1 VGSLNARPEELAM
14 RRLPLLAFSA
24 PCLLALAACSGGG
37 GGGGERIT
45 GEDAGETTAEA
56 AGEDVGLE
64 QAEAVSDIQG
74 NEINQDPTFD
84 DPALP

>member
-1 VGSLNARPEELAM
+1 M
-14 RRLPLLAFSA
+14 HRLPTVALSA
-24 PCLLALAACSGGG
+24 SCLIALAGCSGGG
-37 GGGGERIT
+37 GHRVT

-64 QAEAVSDIQG
+64 QAEAAEDLNGTQID
-74 NEINQDPTFD
+74 QDPTFD

>member
-1 VGSLNARPEELAM
+1 M
-14 RRLPLLAFSA
+14 RRLPPFALFA

-37 GGGGERIT
+37 GNRVTGG
-45 GEDAGETTAEA
+45 DALETPAEA

-64 QAEAVSDIQG
+64 QAAAAEDINGTQVD
-74 NEINQDPTFD
+74 QDPTFD

>member
-1 VGSLNARPEELAM
+1 M
-14 RRLPLLAFSA
+14 RRLSPLASIAFLALLAG
-24 PCLLALAACSGGG
+24 CSGGG
-37 GGGGERIT
+37 GTRIT

-56 AGEDVGLE
+56 AGEDVGIE
-64 QAEAVSDIQG
+64 QAEAVSDIEG

>member
-1 VGSLNARPEELAM
+1 M

-24 PCLLALAACSGGG
+24 PCLLALVACSGGG

-45 GEDAGETTAEA
+45 GKDAGETTAEA
-56 AGEDVGLE
+56 AGEDVGIE

>member
-1 VGSLNARPEELAM
+1 M
-14 RRLPLLAFSA
+14 RHLS
-24 PCLLALAACSGGG
+24 LLALSASSLLALVAC

>member
-1 VGSLNARPEELAM
+1 MRP
-14 RRLPLLAFSA
+14 LPLLAIPA
-24 PCLLALAACSGGG
+24 TLLLSLAACSGGG
-37 GGGGERIT
+37 GGGGNRVT
-45 GEDAGETTAEA
+45 GDDALETPAEA

>member
-1 VGSLNARPEELAM
+1 M
-14 RRLPLLAFSA
+14 RRLPLLAIPA
-24 PCLLALAACSGGG
+24 TLLLSLAACSGGG
-37 GGGGERIT
+37 GGGGNRVT
-45 GEDAGETTAEA
+45 GDDALETPAEA

>member
-1 VGSLNARPEELAM
+1 M
-14 RRLPLLAFSA
+14 RRLPLLASSA
-24 PCLLALAACSGGG
+24 PFLLALVACSGGG

-45 GEDAGETTAEA
+45 GGDALETTAEA

-64 QAEAVSDIQG
+64 QAEAAEDINGTQ
-74 NEINQDPTFD
+74 IDQDPTFD